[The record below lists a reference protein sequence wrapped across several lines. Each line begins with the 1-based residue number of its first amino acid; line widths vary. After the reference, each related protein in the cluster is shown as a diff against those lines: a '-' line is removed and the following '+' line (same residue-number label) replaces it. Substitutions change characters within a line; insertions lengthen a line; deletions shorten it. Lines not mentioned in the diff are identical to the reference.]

1 VAKKISRVPGP
12 RGEGEIFAEDLEYQ
26 TIKEDWNIYKLEDG
40 TTLRIKMVVENIY
53 RALMD
58 DKKTIR
64 YTPKGEPMYTAR
76 WTAVMTPDVPDGLI
90 KRK

>member
-1 VAKKISRVPGP
+1 VAKKISRLPGP
-12 RGEGEIFAEDLEYQ
+12 PGQGEILAEDLEYE

-40 TTLRIKMVVENIY
+40 TTLKIKMVVQKIY

-64 YTPKGEPMYTAR
+64 YAPDGTPVYTAR
-76 WTAVMTPDVPDGLI
+76 WTAVMAPDVPEELL